1 MSRVLTMAART
12 EERIGY
18 FLRER
23 NIKYTQSNCFHME
36 LNVLNVCDNML
47 DMFPPSHPPHPLQT
61 KDEATRSW
69 QAFGLPKLDQAETR
83 EGLAAGLRSALR
95 PKECVQNHEKMLLS
109 GGSSRQ

>member
-1 MSRVLTMAART
+1 MAART

-47 DMFPPSHPPHPLQT
+47 DMFPPSHPPIPYKQKMKRLEVGKPLVYPNWI
-61 KDEATRSW
+61 RLRLGR
-69 QAFGLPKLDQAETR
+69 GLLLAS
-83 EGLAAGLRSALR
+83 GLL
-95 PKECVQNHEKMLLS
+95 
-109 GGSSRQ
+109 